1 MLMLVFIA
9 LVVIS
14 FSVKIPTAIL
24 VISGVLGIIDSILF
38 VRDFISEKKTIE
50 ERRKM
55 HDK

>member
-1 MLMLVFIA
+1 MLVFIA

-24 VISGVLGIIDSILF
+24 VISGVLGIIDGMLF
-38 VRDFISEKKTIE
+38 IRDFIAEKKTIE